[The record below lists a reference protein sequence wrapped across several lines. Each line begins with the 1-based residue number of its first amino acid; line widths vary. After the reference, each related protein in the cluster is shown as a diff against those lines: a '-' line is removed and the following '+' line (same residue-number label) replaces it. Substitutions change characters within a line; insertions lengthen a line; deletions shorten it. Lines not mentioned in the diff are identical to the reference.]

1 MERVVLNALG
11 CGLPPDI
18 RAFGDY
24 AGIVFGE
31 ADPPITLSHFYNR
44 QQKEERRYSINK
56 GGTRCPLRVG
66 MRLALLI
73 FAPSAITLA
82 SSSEKPIHLRLTQ
95 PPLQRCV
102 HAPLSMKSRK
112 AAVIF
117 ILVTVTLDILAMG
130 LIIPVLPKLILDFLG
145 GEMTDAAKWSARFA
159 VVFALMQFFFS
170 PLLGVLSDRFGRR
183 PIILLSNLGLG
194 LDYIVM
200 AMAPTLSWLFLG
212 RIISGITTSSIPTA
226 MAYIADVTPKEKRA
240 GAFGL
245 IGVAFGV
252 GFTFG
257 PAIGGLAGD
266 VNPRLAFWIA
276 AALSLANWLWGYFF
290 VPESLAKNQRKE
302 FQLRR
307 ANPVGSLKLLRSHH
321 ELWRLTTI
329 QFLAYL
335 AHNVFSV
342 WALYAIYRY
351 AWSQG
356 MIGISLMIVGIVT
369 AVVSGGL
376 TGRMVKRFGEKRT
389 LYIGQFF
396 GSSGMLVAGLAKT
409 GAWLLASIPIISL
422 WNISMPAAQSMMT
435 HRVSERE
442 QGELQ
447 GALQSMRSIT
457 FIIGPWLFLRI
468 FGWFIDPKR
477 GIHLPG
483 APYYLAA
490 AFLFTAMLMS
500 TRIQQTPVQSQT
512 ATSPNVPLVPPEIT
526 AAGAAPIAEAEEKI

>member
-1 MERVVLNALG
+1 
-11 CGLPPDI
+11 
-18 RAFGDY
+18 
-24 AGIVFGE
+24 
-31 ADPPITLSHFYNR
+31 
-44 QQKEERRYSINK
+44 
-56 GGTRCPLRVG
+56 
-66 MRLALLI
+66 
-73 FAPSAITLA
+73 
-82 SSSEKPIHLRLTQ
+82 
-95 PPLQRCV
+95 
-102 HAPLSMKSRK
+102 MKSRP

-226 MAYIADVTPKEKRA
+226 MAYISDVTPKEKRA

-245 IGVAFGV
+245 IGVAFGI

-266 VNPRLAFWIA
+266 VNPRYAFWIA
-276 AALSLANWLWGYFF
+276 AVLSLANWLWGYFF
-290 VPESLAKNQRKE
+290 VPESLSREHRKAFE
-302 FQLRR
+302 LRR
-307 ANPVGSLKLLRSHH
+307 ANPVGSLTLLRSHH

-335 AHNVFSV
+335 SHNVFSV

-351 AWSQG
+351 SWSQG

-369 AVVSGGL
+369 AVISGGL
-376 TGRMVKRFGEKRT
+376 TGRMVKRFGEKRSAHAANDNREERSE
-389 LYIGQFF
+389 FEDP
-396 GSSGMLVAGLAKT
+396 VAPGE
-409 GAWLLASIPIISL
+409 SL
-422 WNISMPAAQSMMT
+422 
-435 HRVSERE
+435 RR
-442 QGELQ
+442 
-447 GALQSMRSIT
+447 
-457 FIIGPWLFLRI
+457 
-468 FGWFIDPKR
+468 
-477 GIHLPG
+477 
-483 APYYLAA
+483 
-490 AFLFTAMLMS
+490 
-500 TRIQQTPVQSQT
+500 
-512 ATSPNVPLVPPEIT
+512 
-526 AAGAAPIAEAEEKI
+526 